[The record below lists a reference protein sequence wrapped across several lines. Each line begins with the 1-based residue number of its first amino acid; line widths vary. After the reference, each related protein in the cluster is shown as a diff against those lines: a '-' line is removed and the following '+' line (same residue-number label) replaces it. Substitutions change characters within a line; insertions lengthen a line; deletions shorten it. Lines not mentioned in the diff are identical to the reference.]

1 MLYTQVIPTVTIIAT
16 TIFLI
21 TALFFPAF
29 IGSALAQAESMNQSM
44 YNTTDSGNQTVQ
56 KSIGQ
61 SANQTGG
68 NSIQQ
73 GTNQTGEA
81 IQGNASDVGANISEG
96 AKNIGSNLTDVAK
109 GLAKTIGKGLQDLS
123 K

>member
-1 MLYTQVIPTVTIIAT
+1 MLYTQVIPTVTIVAT

-56 KSIGQ
+56 SIGQ

-81 IQGNASDVGANISEG
+81 IQGMLVM
-96 AKNIGSNLTDVAK
+96 
-109 GLAKTIGKGLQDLS
+109 
-123 K
+123 

>member
-1 MLYTQVIPTVTIIAT
+1 MLYKQVIPTVTIVAT

-29 IGSALAQAESMNQSM
+29 IGSVFTQAESMNQSM
-44 YNTTDSGNQTVQ
+44 YNTTDDSGNETVQ
-56 KSIGQ
+56 IIGQ
-61 SANQTGG
+61 SANQTG

-96 AKNIGSNLTDVAK
+96 AQNLGSNLSDVAK